1 MCFGFRISSPLHL
14 STFQVPI
21 QNLKCPKN
29 SKNTWVLLPR
39 GSLFRDPGL
48 EESFWS
54 FGSLFWAP
62 RVPVC
67 PSQDNTDNTV
77 SGDEASDHLLSA
89 YICRTLETIFM
100 GQRQHRSQTTQFK
113 LHLRQL
119 ERKSC
124 VFGVFIALSEMCS
137 DVMGSKFWIQNTC
150 GKLKKDLCN
159 WF

>member
-29 SKNTWVLLPR
+29 SKNAWVLLLR
-39 GSLFRDPGL
+39 GSLLRHPGPEGKFL
-48 EESFWS
+48 S

-77 SGDEASDHLLSA
+77 SGNETSDHLLCA
-89 YICRTLETIFM
+89 DICRTLETIFM

-113 LHLRQL
+113 LQTAG
-119 ERKSC
+119 EK
-124 VFGVFIALSEMCS
+124 VFAFLVFLLHF
-137 DVMGSKFWIQNTC
+137 KFWMGIWNVLRC
-150 GKLKKDLCN
+150 HGLKILNPKHM
-159 WF
+159 WKT